1 MKFYRRLSK
10 IKAISFDLDDTLYA
24 NHPVML
30 SAEAKMIGYFSE
42 HFSEVLQGQFKGV
55 VLNQKFWSTYR
66 AEAILTK
73 ASLVDDVVALRLE
86 SYYFGLSALGY
97 NAQQAR
103 LKAQQAMDYF
113 CIVRS
118 QFTVPKIS
126 HQLLQELSEVY
137 PLVAISNGNVD
148 TKAIGIDHYFQHIF
162 HATDGL
168 KQKPHRQMFELTCAK
183 LSIEPKQ
190 LLHVGDCGRADIQG
204 AMAAGCQSA
213 WLPRYNIGKPIT
225 VLPNIELLTVEE
237 LAQLLLR

>member
-1 MKFYRRLSK
+1 MKFYRRLST

-24 NHPVML
+24 NRPVML

-42 HFSEVLQGQFKGV
+42 HFSETLQGKFQGL
-55 VLNQKFWSTYR
+55 VLNQKFWSAYI
-66 AEAILTK
+66 AQAILAK
-73 ASLVDDVVALRLE
+73 AWLAQDVVALRLE
-86 SYYFGLSALGY
+86 SYYFGILALGY
-97 NAQQAR
+97 NPQQAK

-118 QFTVPKIS
+118 QFIVPKIS
-126 HQLLQELSEVY
+126 HQLLQELSAVY

-168 KQKPHRQMFELTCAK
+168 KQKPHGQMFELTCSK
-183 LSIEPKQ
+183 LSITPKE

-213 WLPRYNIGKPIT
+213 WLPRYNIGKPIM
-225 VLPNIELLTVEE
+225 VLPNIELLAVEE
-237 LAQLLLR
+237 LAQLLLF